1 MTLTAIRA
9 LCAVRVTPQRSHIK
23 HKHPALC
30 NVLRLSAVWC
40 LLAGAAGAKSAA
52 DIKLALRKELM
63 RWHPDKFTAKYGA
76 RLAAA
81 DKDAIQ
87 AGVHA
92 VAQQLTGL
100 KQQ

>member
-1 MTLTAIRA
+1 MGQADARVLVHGA
-9 LCAVRVTPQRSHIK
+9 LVT
-23 HKHPALC
+23 
-30 NVLRLSAVWC
+30 
-40 LLAGAAGAKSAA
+40 GAKSAA

-63 RWHPDKFTAKYGA
+63 RWHPDKFTARYGA

-92 VAQQLTGL
+92 VAQHLTAL

>member
-1 MTLTAIRA
+1 MV
-9 LCAVRVTPQRSHIK
+9 CV
-23 HKHPALC
+23 
-30 NVLRLSAVWC
+30 
-40 LLAGAAGAKSAA
+40 AGARSAT

-63 RWHPDKFTAKYGA
+63 RWHPDKFTARYGA

-81 DKDAIQ
+81 DKEAIH

-92 VAQQLTGL
+92 VAQQLTAL

>member
-1 MTLTAIRA
+1 VYVC
-9 LCAVRVTPQRSHIK
+9 CAT
-23 HKHPALC
+23 
-30 NVLRLSAVWC
+30 
-40 LLAGAAGAKSAA
+40 GAKSAA

-63 RWHPDKFTAKYGA
+63 RWHPDKFTARFGA

-81 DKDAIQ
+81 DKEAID

-92 VAQQLTGL
+92 VAQQLTAL